1 VSSFIFADR
10 IVLPILNI
18 YRKYYGMKMTR
29 YLLLTFYAAMVA
41 AGLVVEV
48 LFTALELV
56 PDERNAKVVDASV
69 TWNYTTVLNI
79 VFLVL
84 AGVLVIRAVAIGVAR
99 MLRMMDE
106 PPDVDVELE
115 AAPAMGASRR
125 LDTCVRCIP
134 RCELHHP
141 GAVRSAGCNSW
152 SSDVTR
158 RIFA

>member
-125 LDTCVRCIP
+125 LDTCVRSIP

-141 GAVRSAGCNSW
+141 AAVRSAACNLW